1 MCVCV
6 GGAAHLWGGSPPQGE
21 PTPGRAHPTTSYHTQ
36 VGPTHRC
43 GTGQPTLVAL
53 VSFENYLLFTIFSK

>member
-6 GGAAHLWGGSPPQGE
+6 GGGQPTCGGGQ